1 MKNAMLVMM
10 YNGKTNLGGMF
21 KYDFNDKITLEITK
35 SAGKYE
41 DSNVISRKVVF
52 NELKLDEILNYL
64 TKTMDDLYEPTLE
77 VYTICDSGKNF
88 ILNILEALKLR
99 CGVPFGEE
107 LQEKWNSIIKA
118 ISNSKYLYNSARN
131 FKSIHEANARYR
143 DIINTEKED
152 KSRGGIYGRIMHED
166 GHPFRAISMI
176 LDNVKK
182 IDESASFKAHTV
194 ESFNKNLLDDTDIPE
209 DLSSFRSICINAGGF
224 ISMTTVNGG
233 KIVSSTKRSLESF
246 LNAILSERYRKD
258 IFVASA
264 EDAVTLYRDFLQ
276 LYTGKEKYTEY
287 SIIFTKF
294 LGSILTVD
302 ISELFKDSKDKGW
315 DDKILAQ
322 KILEKDD
329 NADTHDKCIMLVT
342 DKDEFSITTDENGV
356 PEGNCD
362 QTKIM
367 DYFGI
372 DKSKIFIASCI
383 ILSKD
388 ESVLKFKSSFFECL
402 DNLTSFGIDKLYI
415 DDSITASKDKGMR
428 EKLEFIL
435 NEVKALSPKV
445 EIEYKV

>member
-10 YNGKTNLGGMF
+10 YSSKTNFGGMF
-21 KYDFNDKITLEITK
+21 KHDFNNKISLEIIK
-35 SAGKYE
+35 SVDKYE

-77 VYTICDSGKNF
+77 VYTISSAGKNH
-88 ILNILEALKLR
+88 ILNILEALKMR
-99 CGVPFGEE
+99 CGIPFGEE
-107 LQEKWNSIIKA
+107 LQEKWNYIINA
-118 ISNSKYLYNSARN
+118 ISNSKYLYDNAWCYNNIADARD
-131 FKSIHEANARYR
+131 RYR
-143 DIINTEKED
+143 DIINTKRED
-152 KSRGGIYGRIMHED
+152 KSHGGIYGRVMHED

-182 IDESASFKAHTV
+182 LDESASFKAHTV
-194 ESFNKNLLDDTDIPE
+194 ESFNKNLLNDKDIPE

-233 KIVSSTKRSLESF
+233 KIVSSTKRSLETF
-246 LNAILSERYRKD
+246 INNILSERYRKD

-415 DDSITASKDKGMR
+415 DDSIVASKDKGMK

-445 EIEYKV
+445 EIEYRV

>member
-1 MKNAMLVMM
+1 MKNKMLIMM
-10 YNGKTNLGGMF
+10 YNAETNYGGMF
-21 KYDFNDKITLEITK
+21 KYDFNDKISLEITK
-35 SAGKYE
+35 TTGKFE
-41 DSNVISRKVVF
+41 NSNVISRKVVF
-52 NELKLDEILNYL
+52 NELKTDDILNYL
-64 TKTMDDLYEPTLE
+64 TRTISDLYEPALE
-77 VYTICDSGKNF
+77 VYTISSAGKNYL
-88 ILNILEALKLR
+88 LNILEALKLR

-107 LQEKWNSIIKA
+107 LQEKWNSIINA
-118 ISNSKYLYNSARN
+118 ISNSKYLYDNAWCYNGVADARD
-131 FKSIHEANARYR
+131 RYK
-143 DIINTEKED
+143 DIINTKRED
-152 KSRGGIYGRIMHED
+152 KSRGGIYGRQMHED

-182 IDESASFKAHTV
+182 LDESASFKAHTV

-233 KIVSSTKRSLESF
+233 KIVSSTKRSLETF
-246 LNAILSERYRKD
+246 INNILSERYKKD

-294 LGSILTVD
+294 LGSILTID
-302 ISELFKDSKDKGW
+302 IDELFKDSKDKGW

-356 PEGNCD
+356 PEENAD

-402 DNLTSFGIDKLYI
+402 DNLTSFGIDKLYV
-415 DDSITASKDKGMR
+415 DNSIVASKDKDMK
-428 EKLEFIL
+428 EKLEFVL
-435 NEVKALSPKV
+435 NEVKALSHKV
-445 EIEYKV
+445 EIEYKA

>member
-1 MKNAMLVMM
+1 MKNKMLVMM
-10 YNGKTNLGGMF
+10 YSGKTNVDGMF
-21 KYDFNDKITLEITK
+21 KYDFDNKISLEILK
-35 SAGKYE
+35 NIGLY
-41 DSNVISRKVVF
+41 DSLSELSRTVTF
-52 NELKLDEILNYL
+52 NELKLDEILNYV
-64 TKTMDDLYEPTLE
+64 TKTVNDLYEPSME
-77 VYTICDSGKNF
+77 FYTICETGKKY
-88 ILNILEALKLR
+88 ILNILEMLKQR
-99 CGVPFGEE
+99 CSLSFSEE
-107 LQEKWNSIIKA
+107 LQRKWDFIINA
-118 ISNSKYLYNSARN
+118 ITNSKCIYDNAWGYMT
-131 FKSIHEANARYR
+131 IINARSKYI
-143 DIINTEKED
+143 DIINKEKE
-152 KSRGGIYGRIMHED
+152 SRGGIYGRIMHED

-176 LDNVKK
+176 FDNMKK
-182 IDESASFKAHTV
+182 TDKPVSFTACPA

-246 LNAILSERYRKD
+246 LNVILSERYRKD

-329 NADTHDKCIMLVT
+329 NDDTHDKCIMIVT

-356 PEGNCD
+356 PEENAD

-415 DDSITASKDKGMR
+415 DDSIVASKDEDTKR
-428 EKLEFIL
+428 KLEFIL
-435 NEVKALSPKV
+435 NEVKALSHKV
-445 EIEYKV
+445 EIEYKA